1 VSVILNT
8 SSGLGGHSRS
18 VAETLRE
25 RFRGHGVEAEVTV
38 ATRGDDIAALARQAL
53 QRRPGGVV
61 VAAGGDGTVSAV
73 ADAVRRAGGVL
84 GVIPLGTLN
93 HFARDMGIPLEPAE
107 AIRAI
112 ATGNRVEVDVG
123 EVNGTGFINN
133 SSLGL
138 YPKIVRGREWQQRR
152 MRRPKRTAMLWAI
165 LATLRRAPLLK
176 LELEVGGGY
185 QPCTSPFVFIGN
197 NDYTMEGFH
206 IGKRA
211 RLDGGKLSIYTTT
224 RRTAGGLFLLALRAL
239 FGRLRQAEDFN
250 ETHASTLRVDTPR
263 PRQMFVATDGEV
275 TLMQT
280 PLEYTIVPRA
290 LTVIAPGGA

>member
-1 VSVILNT
+1 VSVIVNT
-8 SSGLGGHSRS
+8 SSGIGGHSRS
-18 VAETLRE
+18 IAHALRE
-25 RFRGHGVEAEVTV
+25 RFREHGLEAEVIV
-38 ATRGDDIAALARQAL
+38 AGRGDDIAELARKAAE
-53 QRRPGGVV
+53 RSPGGVV

-84 GVIPLGTLN
+84 GVVPLGTLN
-93 HFARDMGIPLEPAE
+93 HFARDMGIPLDPVE

-112 ATGNRVEVDVG
+112 GAGYRVQVDVG
-123 EVNGTGFINN
+123 EVNGTAFINN

-138 YPKIVRGREWQQRR
+138 YPKIVRGREWQRRR

-165 LATLRRAPLLK
+165 LATLRRAPLLR

-185 QPCTSPFVFIGN
+185 QPCTSPFVFVGN

-206 IGKRA
+206 IGKRS

-250 ETHASTLRVDTPR
+250 ETHARTLRVDTR
-263 PRQMFVATDGEV
+263 RRQMFVATDGEV

-290 LTVIAPGGA
+290 LTVIAPGGS